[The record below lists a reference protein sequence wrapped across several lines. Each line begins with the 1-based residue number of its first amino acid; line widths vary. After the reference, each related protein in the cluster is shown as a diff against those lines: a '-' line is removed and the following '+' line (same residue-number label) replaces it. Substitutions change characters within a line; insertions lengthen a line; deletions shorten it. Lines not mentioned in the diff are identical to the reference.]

1 MFLVEKV
8 LVGEL
13 IAMAFS
19 IAAAAVL
26 KYADS
31 ETIDFWCSGKNFFKD
46 MCSYLR
52 AVNAA
57 FSFCVITSVFCF
69 LCAGA
74 VGASLVKEKLYKK
87 LKMIV
92 NILNV
97 LGFIMMLIA
106 IIIVPVMYKDA
117 NAYHKG
123 YFEDPTKEM
132 QAFWACAFLSMLF
145 NSSAAGGCLKM

>member
-1 MFLVEKV
+1 MGNCKLMIVF
-8 LVGEL
+8 VGEL

-26 KYADS
+26 KYVDS
-31 ETIDFWCSGKNFFKD
+31 DTVDKLCNGMIVFKD
-46 MCSYLR
+46 LCAYAR
-52 AVNAA
+52 ATNAA
-57 FSFCVITSVFCF
+57 FSFCVITSIFCF

-117 NAYHKG
+117 NGKG